1 MTVPPTTRERTVAS
15 VTASRGRGIEH
26 HVLIVGPGC
35 VKQLLHA
42 LAAKELTRIQRDRT
56 RGQDVQSILLERLRH
71 VLEPG
76 LLDQHGGEAGG
87 ALQVEM
93 LGNRRPAQIRVDQQ
107 ESLAGV
113 RKHVGEVDRRARLL
127 LAYQGGG
134 HHEALHISDELYGL
148 SVRARLPIGF
158 GLDALRM
165 LGRDHRDALGASV
178 GRVRAD
184 DGPVEG
190 RLSSQ
195 CPRVTGSGCRGS
207 LG

>member
-1 MTVPPTTRERTVAS
+1 MTVPPTTRERTAAS

-42 LAAKELTRIQRDRT
+42 LAAKELTRIRRDRT
-56 RGQDVQSILLERLRH
+56 RGQDVQSVRLERLRH

-107 ESLAGV
+107 ED
-113 RKHVGEVDRRARLL
+113 RKSTRLNSSHVS
-127 LAYQGGG
+127 
-134 HHEALHISDELYGL
+134 ISYAVFCLK
-148 SVRARLPIGF
+148 
-158 GLDALRM
+158 
-165 LGRDHRDALGASV
+165 
-178 GRVRAD
+178 
-184 DGPVEG
+184 
-190 RLSSQ
+190 
-195 CPRVTGSGCRGS
+195 
-207 LG
+207 